1 MHTLVSRRG
10 RIVMTTSCLRT
21 YARVC
26 ESHIYRAASF
36 PVVERVRIFLSN
48 RIASSVSESSRVVT
62 VAVSNNIDFK
72 NLPVIVIVYRLSYP
86 VAHLSQLYMRPHKA
100 PFPPKYDSSSLK
112 EGREGGEGR
121 GGGEGNIT

>member
-72 NLPVIVIVYRLSYP
+72 NLPVIVIVYRIPLLISTVHASP
-86 VAHLSQLYMRPHKA
+86 KA
-100 PFPPKYDSSSLK
+100 PAPSLPNYDSSSLK
-112 EGREGGEGR
+112 GRKEREGGGGEGR
-121 GGGEGNIT
+121 GG